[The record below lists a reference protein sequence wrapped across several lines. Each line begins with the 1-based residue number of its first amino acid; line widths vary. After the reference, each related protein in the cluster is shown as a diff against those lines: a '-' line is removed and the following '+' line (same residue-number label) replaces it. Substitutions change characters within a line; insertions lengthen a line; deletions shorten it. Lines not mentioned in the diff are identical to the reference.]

1 MNEQAPETPRASGA
15 RSSPPSPAGPS
26 LDAELLPALF
36 DAVGLGLCF
45 ADAEGNLRLLNPRAQ
60 ALLGWSQPELI
71 GRPLL
76 SLLSA
81 RAEAEALPSLEGL
94 ADSGRSWRC
103 EAASLA
109 RRDGGLLPVS
119 CVLSPVRQSGVL
131 CGLVLVFEDA
141 SAQLA
146 ASEELRNAKELAE
159 AASQAKSHFLA
170 NMSHEIR
177 TPLNAIIGM
186 TGLLLGGELSAEQRD
201 HIETVRSAGTALLS
215 IVSDILDF
223 SKIEAGRLELEA
235 QPFDLR
241 ACIEAALDL
250 MAAEAA
256 QGGLDLA
263 YEIAPGTP
271 ELIVGDVTRLRQVL
285 VNLLS
290 NAIKFTRAGEVTLR
304 VASQAFEPG
313 QYALHFSLRDTGIGI
328 PPERID
334 RLFKSFSQ
342 VDASTT
348 RRYGG
353 TGLGLAISR
362 RLVELM
368 GGTIWAE
375 SQVGQGSTF
384 HFRIRAR
391 AVSSER
397 RVQMV
402 GPQPHLLG
410 RSVLVVD
417 DNPNNRRIL
426 VRLLRSWGMTVDS
439 AGSGPEALDLL
450 EGRDFDLALL
460 DMQMPDMDGGTLARR
475 IRVER
480 PRQALPLILL
490 TSLGVDE
497 SGVQDIDF
505 EAVLTKPLKF
515 SQLFA
520 ALGQALAGHLPEAVE
535 AATSPAGI
543 DTGLG
548 QRHPLSILVVEDN
561 AINQKVALKIL
572 ERLGYRAE
580 VAADGLE
587 AVEAVKRQ
595 RYQVLLMDL
604 QMPQLDG
611 LEATRQ
617 IRRELSAARQPQIVA
632 MTAYASHQDRARC
645 LEAGMDDYMSKP
657 VQIDAIAAVL
667 ERCALALKQAEA
679 RAGEADGDPVAEG
692 NAASEPARPSL
703 RPSAAPSA
711 VPGDAEGPAAAALR
725 ARLIA
730 LMGSPRPEM
739 FRELVQVYLEDGR
752 AHLSAL
758 PSALARRDAPELR
771 HRLHALKGSSRNLGI
786 PGMADACHALEAR
799 VLEGDLEAV
808 AAGLAG
814 LDRDFEALGSELAR
828 AFLAR

>member
-1 MNEQAPETPRASGA
+1 MNEHAPETPGTAATRASLRPLA
-15 RSSPPSPAGPS
+15 DPS
-26 LDAELLPALF
+26 LDVQALRAIL
-36 DAVGLGLCF
+36 DAVGLGLCY
-45 ADAEGNLRLLNPRAQ
+45 ADAAGALRLLNPRAQ
-60 ALLGWSQPELI
+60 ALLGWSEADLL
-71 GRPLL
+71 GRPLA
-76 SLLSA
+76 SLLVAWS
-81 RAEAEALPSLEGL
+81 EADPPPAPESL
-94 ADSGRSWRC
+94 AASTRSWRS
-103 EAASLA
+103 EAVSLA
-109 RRDGGLLPVS
+109 CQDGSLLPVS
-119 CVLSPVRQSGVL
+119 CVLSPVRQPGGQIGS
-131 CGLVLVFEDA
+131 VLVFQDA

-146 ASEELRNAKELAE
+146 ASEELRVAKEVAE

-186 TGLLLGGELSAEQRD
+186 TGLLLGGDLSAEQRD

-290 NAIKFTRAGEVTLR
+290 NAIKFTRVGEVSLR
-304 VASQAFEPG
+304 VDAQAFEPG
-313 QYALHFSLRDTGIGI
+313 HYALHFSLRDTGIGI

-375 SQVGQGSTF
+375 SQVGRGSTF
-384 HFRIRAR
+384 HFRIHAR
-391 AVSSER
+391 AVSSDR

-426 VRLLRSWGMTVDS
+426 VRLLHSWGMRVDH
-439 AGSGPEALDLL
+439 AGSGPEALERL

-475 IRVER
+475 IRLER
-480 PRQALPLILL
+480 PRESLPLILL

-505 EAVLTKPLKF
+505 ESVLTKPLKF
-515 SQLFA
+515 SQLYA
-520 ALGQALAGHLPEAVE
+520 ALGQALDGQVPEVVE
-535 AATSPAGI
+535 AGSAPARI
-543 DTGLG
+543 DSGLG

-561 AINQKVALKIL
+561 AINQKVALTIL
-572 ERLGYRAE
+572 DRLGYRAE

-632 MTAYASHQDRARC
+632 MTAYASDQDRERC
-645 LEAGMDDYMSKP
+645 LAAGMDDYLSKP

-667 ERCALALKQAEA
+667 ERCARALAQADA
-679 RAGEADGDPVAEG
+679 RAHAVDGPPDDDRKPS
-692 NAASEPARPSL
+692 SEPGRPQIAST
-703 RPSAAPSA
+703 ATQGVAPIVADSS
-711 VPGDAEGPAAAALR
+711 VAAALLD
-725 ARLIA
+725 RLTA
-730 LMGSPRPEM
+730 LMGGPQPEM

-752 AHLSAL
+752 AHLTAM
-758 PSALARRDAPELR
+758 PPALARGDASELR
-771 HRLHALKGSSRNLGI
+771 RRLHALKGSSRNLGVPI
-786 PGMADACHALEAR
+786 IADACQALEAR
-799 VLEGDLEAV
+799 LLDGDLQAIAPDLEA
-808 AAGLAG
+808 
-814 LDRDFEALGSELAR
+814 LDRDFGALGLELGR
-828 AFLAR
+828 AFLTP